1 MRIERW
7 LIAAGFGT
15 WLVSAL
21 PTVLRIAG
29 GRLRPDAVAVFVVA
43 FVAFGVAFTL
53 ICLERP
59 GPWRA
64 RTVRTALLAIQSVAG
79 LTMIRS
85 GNDLFPAATLVV
97 VAGQLDEFS
106 PRAAALWVALQTIV
120 LGIVMVD
127 HMGAIFAIA
136 TAGAFGG
143 FQVFALVTAS
153 LTARERGAREALARA
168 NMELLATRA
177 MLVESSRVAERLR
190 ISRDLHDTLGHHLT
204 ALSLQLDVASR
215 LTDGKAADH
224 VQRAHAITRLLLS
237 DVRDVVSQ
245 LRVGSQLDIASAL
258 RALATPSG
266 TLAVHLDVPDVLEID
281 PGAHADALLKCVQ
294 EIITNTTRHAG
305 ARNLWIRVDSNA
317 ERLTLHARDDGGGA
331 TAFAIGHG
339 LTGMRERFEEC
350 GGRVEFHG
358 GDGRGFEVHG
368 FMPRPGARS

>member
-1 MRIERW
+1 MRSERW

-21 PTVLRIAG
+21 PTMLRIAG
-29 GRLRPDAVAVFVVA
+29 GRLSGPALAAFVMA
-43 FVAFGVAFTL
+43 FVAFGVAFA
-53 ICLERP
+53 IACLARQ

-64 RTVRTALLAIQSVAG
+64 RSVRTALLAVQTLAG

-85 GNDLFPAATLVV
+85 GNDLFPSATLVV
-97 VAGQLDEFS
+97 VAGQLDEIH
-106 PRAAALWVALQTIV
+106 PRAAALWVALQTAV
-120 LGIVMVD
+120 LGIVMLD
-127 HMGAIFAIA
+127 HMRAASAIA

-153 LTARERGAREALARA
+153 LTTRERLAREELTRA
-168 NMELLATRA
+168 NAELLATRA
-177 MLVESSRVAERLR
+177 LLVDSSRVAERLR

-245 LRVGSQLDIASAL
+245 LRVGSRFDIAAAL
-258 RALATPSG
+258 RALTTRPG
-266 TLAVHLDVPDVLEID
+266 MLTVHLDVPPVLDID
-281 PGAHADALLKCVQ
+281 RAEHADALLRCVQ

-305 ARNLWIRVDSNA
+305 ARNLWIRVEADA
-317 ERLTLHARDDGGGA
+317 DRITLQARDDGRGA
-331 TAFAIGHG
+331 AALAIGHG

-350 GGRVEFHG
+350 GGSVEFRG
-358 GDGRGFEVHG
+358 SDGLGFEVRG
-368 FMPRPGARS
+368 VLPRPQTGS

>member
-21 PTVLRIAG
+21 PTLLKIAG
-29 GRLRPDAVAVFVVA
+29 GRLSPEAVAVFVVA

-64 RTVRTALLAIQSVAG
+64 RSVRVALLAIQSAAG

-85 GNDLFPAATLVV
+85 GHDLFPAATLVV

-106 PRAAALWVALQTIV
+106 ARVAALWVAIQTIV
-120 LGIVMVD
+120 LGALMFDYIGVVSS
-127 HMGAIFAIA
+127 IA
-136 TAGAFGG
+136 TAGVFGG
-143 FQVFALVTAS
+143 FQVFALGTAS
-153 LTARERGAREALARA
+153 LTTRERRAREELARA
-168 NMELLATRA
+168 NSELLATRA
-177 MLVESSRVAERLR
+177 LLVESSRVAERLR

-237 DVRDVVSQ
+237 DVRDVVSE
-245 LRVGSQLDIASAL
+245 LRVGSRLDVASAL
-258 RALATPSG
+258 RALTTRSG
-266 TLAVHLDVPDVLEID
+266 TLGVHLDVPDVLEID
-281 PGAHADALLKCVQ
+281 RAAHADVLLKSVQ
-294 EIITNTTRHAG
+294 EIITNTTRHAN
-305 ARNLWIRVDSNA
+305 AANLWIRVESSGD
-317 ERLTLHARDDGGGA
+317 RITLDARDDGSGA
-331 TAFAIGHG
+331 RTFAIGHG

-350 GGRVEFHG
+350 GGTVEFDG

-368 FMPRPGARS
+368 FLPRPGSGS

>member
-21 PTVLRIAG
+21 PTILRIAG
-29 GRLRPDAVAVFVVA
+29 GQLSPDAVAVFVVA
-43 FVAFGVAFTL
+43 FVAFGVAFV
-53 ICLERP
+53 INCLERP

-64 RTVRTALLAIQSVAG
+64 RSVRAALLVIQSVAG

-106 PRAAALWVALQTIV
+106 PRVAALWVAIQTIV
-120 LGIVMVD
+120 LGILMFD
-127 HMGAIFAIA
+127 HTGAVFSIA
-136 TAGAFGG
+136 TAGVFGG

-153 LTARERGAREALARA
+153 LTARERRARDDLAHA
-168 NMELLATRA
+168 NSELLATRA
-177 MLVESSRVAERLR
+177 LLVESSRVAERLR

-237 DVRDVVSQ
+237 DVRDVVSE
-245 LRVGSQLDIASAL
+245 LRVGSRFDIASAL
-258 RALATPSG
+258 RALTTRSG
-266 TLAVHLDVPDVLEID
+266 TLAVHLDVPEVLEID
-281 PGAHADALLKCVQ
+281 RAAHADALLKCVQ
-294 EIITNTTRHAG
+294 EIITNTTRHAD
-305 ARNLWIRVDSNA
+305 ARNLWIRVESNA
-317 ERLTLHARDDGGGA
+317 DRLTLQARDDGGGA

-339 LTGMRERFEEC
+339 LTGMRERFEAC
-350 GGRVEFHG
+350 GGSVEFRG

-368 FMPRPGARS
+368 FMPRPGTGS

>member
-7 LIAAGFGT
+7 LVVAGFGT

-21 PTVLRIAG
+21 PAMLRIAG
-29 GRLRPDAVAVFVVA
+29 GRLSHGEAAVFVVA
-43 FVAFGVAFTL
+43 FVGFGVAFGL
-53 ICLERP
+53 LCLERQ

-64 RTVRTALLAIQSVAG
+64 RTVRTALLAMQTVAG

-97 VAGQLDEFS
+97 VAGQLDELS
-106 PRAAALWVALQTIV
+106 SRAAALWVALQTIG
-120 LGIVMVD
+120 LGIVMLE
-127 HMGAIFAIA
+127 HMGAASAIA

-143 FQVFALVTAS
+143 FQLFALVTAS
-153 LTARERGAREALARA
+153 LTTRERRAREDLARA
-168 NMELLATRA
+168 NSELLATRA
-177 MLVESSRVAERLR
+177 LLVDSSRVEERLR

-224 VQRAHAITRLLLS
+224 VQRAHAITRLLLG

-245 LRVGSQLDIASAL
+245 LRVGSRFDVASAL
-258 RALATPSG
+258 RALTTRSG
-266 TLAVHLDVPDVLEID
+266 TLAVHLDAPDVLELD
-281 PGAHADALLKCVQ
+281 RGAHADTLVKCVQ
-294 EIITNTTRHAG
+294 ELITNTTRHAG
-305 ARNLWIRVDSNA
+305 AHNLWIRVDSNA
-317 ERLTLHARDDGGGA
+317 DRITLDARDDGAGA
-331 TAFAIGHG
+331 KAFAIGHG

-350 GGRVEFHG
+350 GGSVAFEG

-368 FMPRPGARS
+368 FMPRPRSGS